1 MNDKELKSIRIDKEV
16 HKKLKIFC
24 SENELKIN
32 TLIEKLILGHIEK
45 NKFKKDVVKQKS

>member
-1 MNDKELKSIRIDKEV
+1 MKSYELKSIRINKET

-32 TLIEKLILGHIEK
+32 SLLEKIILEHIEK
-45 NKFKKDVVKQKS
+45 NQIKNDIN